1 MAGWHHRL
9 DRHEFGWTPGVGDG
23 QGGLACCDSW
33 DCKES
38 DTTERLNQTE
48 LNVVLFIY
56 LFIFLYGYCL
66 CYLNK
71 HTHNSIYLKIMKFL
85 LQFFFVCVRFIFLPF
100 IVIFFPPGINYLI
113 YCEVVGKTDFIFLT
127 CITSWA
133 MTITKEKNYSFLISL
148 QDKLHYIKSVYVFEP
163 VHGFLFFYINL
174 FFYT

>member
-1 MAGWHHRL
+1 MLWFMGLQRVGHHWATEP
-9 DRHEFGWTPGVGDG
+9 DWTE
-23 QGGLACCDSW
+23 CS
-33 DCKES
+33 
-38 DTTERLNQTE
+38 
-48 LNVVLFIY
+48 FIY
-56 LFIFLYGYCL
+56 LLIYFSLWL
-66 CYLNK
+66 LLVLPK
-71 HTHNSIYLKIMKFL
+71 QTHT
-85 LQFFFVCVRFIFLPF
+85 QFYIPQDHEVSLAIFFVCVRFIFLPF